1 MMNLK
6 KDNKLKFMKIEIN
19 DSSTDLNSTVK
30 SLDILNSEIDLDTDL
45 VYPEVFKKLE
55 SLIITGSIVT
65 SISEDFFIN
74 FPKLNSFE
82 LDISNFEELLN
93 KGTEWLRHLNNEVR
107 VNLSDINDINKY
119 KDRQMILE
127 LTDLNKA
134 YAYPDKDFCLFRYF
148 PHEKFVFPIIETK
161 ENLECSCTLMWL
173 LKNKDLF
180 TKGVDMLK
188 TKSVENCLMSKDF
201 DKIISNC
208 DFSSKLNSCTEV
220 VGPCTFYSNA
230 DQLIVNCDNF
240 TSFSDLKFDSVKDV
254 VQSISLKPS
263 QLTLLDSK
271 LNLYSVNF
279 IDDYVINLENING
292 FTFSSNPFVNNRKLT
307 KAVFYLKN
315 SVFDFYENNKQ
326 IDYDTCNKIN
336 REVLFLSL
344 FDDFDVVSLN
354 EGITYPDEFCP
365 IEFKNV
371 NMQLFEMMNLKKDSN
386 LSCKTC
392 FTPLT
397 VNFLFL
403 SSSLSCATFITL
415 TESSLSSGTGAGWG
429 SSPAVFVASRGSG
442 AALAVGNSSSSS
454 DSSVP
459 SSITASKKGPSS
471 PSLSWPSP
479 YDSCTVKSSR
489 LTIASGTESG
499 TPSLLCM

>member
-1 MMNLK
+1 
-6 KDNKLKFMKIEIN
+6 
-19 DSSTDLNSTVK
+19 
-30 SLDILNSEIDLDTDL
+30 
-45 VYPEVFKKLE
+45 
-55 SLIITGSIVT
+55 
-65 SISEDFFIN
+65 
-74 FPKLNSFE
+74 
-82 LDISNFEELLN
+82 
-93 KGTEWLRHLNNEVR
+93 
-107 VNLSDINDINKY
+107 
-119 KDRQMILE
+119 
-127 LTDLNKA
+127 
-134 YAYPDKDFCLFRYF
+134 
-148 PHEKFVFPIIETK
+148 
-161 ENLECSCTLMWL
+161 MWL

-201 DKIISNC
+201 DNIISNC

-371 NMQLFEMMNLKKDSN
+371 NMQLFEMMNLKKDN
-386 LSCKTC
+386 KLK
-392 FTPLT
+392 FMKIEI
-397 VNFLFL
+397 N
-403 SSSLSCATFITL
+403 
-415 TESSLSSGTGAGWG
+415 
-429 SSPAVFVASRGSG
+429 
-442 AALAVGNSSSSS
+442 
-454 DSSVP
+454 DSSTDLN
-459 SSITASKKGPSS
+459 S
-471 PSLSWPSP
+471 
-479 YDSCTVKSSR
+479 TVKSLDILNSEID
-489 LTIASGTESG
+489 LDTDLVYPEVFKKLESLIITGSIVTSISEDFFINFPKLNSFELDISNFEELLNKGTEWLRHLNNEVRVNLSDINDVAV
-499 TPSLLCM
+499 L